1 MEYVQNL
8 QLTIF
13 IALKQII
20 IYQNMFFDNDIG
32 IAFVLDF
39 FAFGYEFG

>member
-1 MEYVQNL
+1 MRHNNLL
-8 QLTIF
+8 QLTIL
-13 IALKQII
+13 IALKQVI